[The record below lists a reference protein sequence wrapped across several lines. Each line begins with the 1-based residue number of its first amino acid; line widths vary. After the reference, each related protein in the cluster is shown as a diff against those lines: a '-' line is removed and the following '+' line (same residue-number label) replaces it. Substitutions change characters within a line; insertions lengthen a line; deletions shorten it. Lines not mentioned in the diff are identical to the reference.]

1 MKNHSLFKN
10 LTQEQY
16 QKIIQIFKEKHIKK
30 NEIIIKEGDTGDSA
44 FLLIKGKVS
53 IVKETIYGEDYIV
66 TIIEAGGD
74 EFFGEINLI
83 DKGKR
88 TSTVKAVEDCI
99 ILEVT
104 SNKLKTFMDKN
115 PDIGYQI
122 MWHTAKNLAK
132 HLRKADNDV
141 ITLFNALVEVVEN
154 D

>member
-1 MKNHSLFKN
+1 MKNHALFKN
-10 LTQEQY
+10 LTSEEYELILQVFQE
-16 QKIIQIFKEKHIKK
+16 KAIPKDTIIIQEG
-30 NEIIIKEGDTGDSA
+30 EIGDSA

-53 IVKETIYGEDYIV
+53 VVKETMYGEDYVV
-66 TIIEAGGD
+66 TFIEAGGD

-88 TSTVKAVEDCI
+88 TSTIKTIEDSV

-104 SNKLKTFMDKN
+104 SDELKSFMDKN
-115 PDIGYQI
+115 PTIGYKI
-122 MWHTAKNLAK
+122 MWYMSKSLAK